1 MAVTYFQDT
10 IFFTDTTLSAPGDGT
25 VLQVASNNFFATKSY
40 TLTVTVADIDTNVV
54 VRLDGSIDGTNY
66 APIIAA
72 QTITANGTSVYSVAD
87 RPVKF
92 VKAVF
97 VSESGGDNSATV
109 LFNLAAVTV
118 ASVGVPADKELPN
131 TIIKSITSPVDRL
144 DANVSVEP
152 LTVKLSVGA
161 WIVPFKLTKN

>member
-25 VLQVASNNFFATKSY
+25 VLQVASKNFFATKSY
-40 TLTVTVADIDTNVV
+40 TLTVTVAEIDTNVV

-72 QTITANGTSVYSVAD
+72 QTITSNGTSVYSVTD

-109 LFNLAAVTV
+109 LFNLAA
-118 ASVGVPADKELPN
+118 L
-131 TIIKSITSPVDRL
+131 
-144 DANVSVEP
+144 
-152 LTVKLSVGA
+152 
-161 WIVPFKLTKN
+161 

>member
-10 IFFTDTTLSAPGDGT
+10 IFFTDTTLTAPGDGT

-40 TLTVTVADIDTNVV
+40 TLSVTVAEIDTNVV

-72 QTITANGTSVYSVAD
+72 QTITSNGSYIYSVAD

-109 LFNLAAVTV
+109 LFNLAA
-118 ASVGVPADKELPN
+118 L
-131 TIIKSITSPVDRL
+131 
-144 DANVSVEP
+144 
-152 LTVKLSVGA
+152 
-161 WIVPFKLTKN
+161 

>member
-10 IFFTDTTLSAPGDGT
+10 IFFTDTSLSAPGDGT

-40 TLTVTVADIDTNVV
+40 TLTVTVASIDTNVV

-72 QTITANGTSVYSVAD
+72 QTITSNGTTIYSVAD

-97 VSESGGDNSATV
+97 VSETGGTTATV
-109 LFNLAAVTV
+109 LFNIAA
-118 ASVGVPADKELPN
+118 L
-131 TIIKSITSPVDRL
+131 
-144 DANVSVEP
+144 
-152 LTVKLSVGA
+152 
-161 WIVPFKLTKN
+161 

>member
-1 MAVTYFQDT
+1 M
-10 IFFTDTTLSAPGDGT
+10 
-25 VLQVASNNFFATKSY
+25 
-40 TLTVTVADIDTNVV
+40 TVTVASINTNVV

-72 QTITANGTSVYSVAD
+72 QTITSMVHTVYSVAD

-109 LFNLAAVTV
+109 LFNIAA
-118 ASVGVPADKELPN
+118 L
-131 TIIKSITSPVDRL
+131 
-144 DANVSVEP
+144 
-152 LTVKLSVGA
+152 
-161 WIVPFKLTKN
+161 